1 MTTEGTPG
9 RGDSKAEGPA
19 AERGIDPWGH
29 WLLGMQK
36 LTSLLSVCLSL
47 RSSVL
52 SYWAICFPT
61 FCWVERVEL

>member
-19 AERGIDPWGH
+19 VERGIDPWGH

-36 LTSLLSVCLSL
+36 LTSLLSVCLSGHL
-47 RSSVL
+47 CSHVGPSVFL
-52 SYWAICFPT
+52 HS
-61 FCWVERVEL
+61 VEWKE